1 MAHGNKTAA
10 YPASRVT
17 LVGLVAALLICITG
31 ATAAADASADRE
43 KASEKLRAK
52 LSRGE
57 ANAKALKEWFA
68 EASKGRKPP
77 KKATQE
83 ALATAVAD
91 AVSDKRVILSEA
103 LKLADGLAAAANADG
118 LSKADLDTKKEA
130 TLEVLEQVRA
140 DEKQREAVSKAYDQA
155 LKEQK

>member
-1 MAHGNKTAA
+1 MPSIAEAVTMGKARGEDDTLPRAGNYLKENKMAAHSARRA
-10 YPASRVT
+10 T
-17 LVGLVAALLICITG
+17 LVGLVAALLICVTG
-31 ATAAADASADRE
+31 GMASADASADRE

-83 ALATAVAD
+83 AL
-91 AVSDKRVILSEA
+91 
-103 LKLADGLAAAANADG
+103 
-118 LSKADLDTKKEA
+118 
-130 TLEVLEQVRA
+130 
-140 DEKQREAVSKAYDQA
+140 
-155 LKEQK
+155 